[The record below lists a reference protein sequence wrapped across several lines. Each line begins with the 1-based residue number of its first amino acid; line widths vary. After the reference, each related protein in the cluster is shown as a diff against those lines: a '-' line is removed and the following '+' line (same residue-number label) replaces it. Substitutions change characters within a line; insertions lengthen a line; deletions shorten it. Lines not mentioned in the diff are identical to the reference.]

1 MISLEALGEIMGAY
15 LYPGKE
21 GAALEIKGV
30 APLET
35 ARKGDLSFFADLKYK
50 KFLRNSEASAV
61 IVREKEDGVNFAQL
75 VHPNPRLAIA
85 KACLKLNPIRHS
97 FYGQSSLAFVHE
109 EAHVHKTVTLY
120 PHVFIDHGARIEQN
134 CVLYPGVY
142 VGPGCFVGEG
152 SVLYPNCVLM
162 EGTKIGKHAILH
174 GGSVIGGDGFGFV
187 PTKEGNVK
195 IPQLGRVVVEDNVEI
210 GPLCT
215 VDRATFDETIVRE
228 GTKFDSQ
235 VHVGHNVD
243 IGKNSLV
250 CAQVAFGGCAKVGE
264 GFITAGQSAVGAA
277 VNVCSHVTLG
287 PCSAA
292 IQDVTESGE
301 YMGMPLS
308 KLKDWKKEQLAL
320 KRLPQMRL
328 ELKRLQESLD
338 ALEKEL

>member
-50 KFLRNSEASAV
+50 KFLRSSEASAV

-85 KACLKLNPIRHS
+85 KACLKLYPARHS

-134 CVLYPGVY
+134 CVLYP
-142 VGPGCFVGEG
+142 
-152 SVLYPNCVLM
+152 NCVLM
-162 EGTKIGKHAILH
+162 EGTKIGKNAILH

-187 PTKEGNVK
+187 PTKEGNIK
-195 IPQLGRVVVEDNVEI
+195 IPQLRRVVVEDNVEI

-235 VHVGHNVD
+235 VHVGHNAD

-264 GFITAGQSAVGAA
+264 GFITAGHSAVGAA

-287 PCSAA
+287 PGSTA
-292 IQDVTESGE
+292 IQDVKESGE